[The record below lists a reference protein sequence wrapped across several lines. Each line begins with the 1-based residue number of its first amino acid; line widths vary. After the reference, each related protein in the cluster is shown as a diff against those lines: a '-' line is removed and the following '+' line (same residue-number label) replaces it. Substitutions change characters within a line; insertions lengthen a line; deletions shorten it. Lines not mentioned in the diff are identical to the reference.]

1 MNKAVELKIEGN
13 YGYIIF
19 NDPEKRM
26 NLLTS
31 PVMKELER
39 IIDHDLPKNSID
51 ALIFKS
57 CKPGCFIAGA
67 DVNEVKNLKDQE
79 TAAADSRAGQEIFSK
94 IEALDVNTVA
104 LIDGVCL
111 GGGFELTLACNY
123 RIATDSK
130 KTKIGL
136 PETKL
141 GILPGFGGT
150 NRLPL
155 LCGLST
161 ALDIIVKGKIVD
173 ADKALKLK
181 MVDRVIPAEFIVE
194 KLAEFLKLIASE
206 KLREQIISRRKQKK
220 PLAKILDNT
229 KPGRSFLV
237 KTAEKN
243 ILKQTKGKY
252 PAQLEALKVMEKA
265 ASGEQ
270 AFEDESEAFGRLMA
284 SNVTENL
291 LNLYF
296 ISQEIKKDP
305 QIDYTGEEKNIRQ
318 AAVVGA
324 GVMGGGISWL
334 FSNGDMPVRMKD
346 ISWDAIEL
354 GYSSIGK
361 IYKNLEAKG
370 KLSPREAGLKKH
382 KVTGSIDMLG
392 LEKNDLVIEAVF
404 ENKEVKKKVYA
415 ELEDILPEDTII
427 ATNTSSIPITELA
440 ADLKHPE
447 RFIGLHFFNPV
458 DRMPLVE
465 IISGEKTSP
474 QTVFTLI
481 KLMKKLGKT
490 PVHVGDCYGFLINR
504 VLLQYLNEAG
514 KLLEEGVEAERIDRV
529 LTDFGMPMGAFLLMD
544 EIGIDVGFK
553 VAEIL
558 EKAEGTDFEM
568 AKVFRLLGENKK
580 YLGKKSGAGFYI
592 HGKNRRINPPV
603 ARLIKQKIVK
613 ENVQYGDHDIIHR
626 CLGMMVKE
634 LASAIEE
641 GIITNPGYA
650 DLAFIMGTGFPAFR
664 GGPLKWLDEFGIKH
678 MVTVLENLAA
688 EKGKA
693 YAPPALLKSMAEK
706 GESFY
711 SIKSDQ
717 GN

>member
-1 MNKAVELKIEGN
+1 MDKVIEFKIEGK

-19 NDPEKRM
+19 NDPERNT

-39 IIDHDLPKNSID
+39 IIDHELPGNSID
-51 ALIFKS
+51 SLIFKS
-57 CKPGCFIAGA
+57 KKTGCFIAGA
-67 DVNEVKNLKDQE
+67 DVNEIKKLRDQE
-79 TAAADSRAGQEIFSK
+79 KAVADSRAGQEIFNK
-94 IEALDVNTVA
+94 IENLNVNTVA
-104 LIDGVCL
+104 LIDGACL
-111 GGGFELTLACNY
+111 GGGFELTLACDY
-123 RIATDSK
+123 RIATDNP

-150 NRLPL
+150 NRLPA

-161 ALDIIVKGKIVD
+161 ALDIILKGKAVD
-173 ADKALKLK
+173 ADRALKLK
-181 MVDRVIPAEFIVE
+181 MVDRVIPAEFAEE
-194 KLAEFLKLIASE
+194 KLAEFLKLISFE
-206 KLREQIISRRKQKK
+206 KNRGQIISRRKRKK
-220 PLAKILDNT
+220 PVTRLLDGT
-229 KPGRSFLV
+229 KPGRSLLV
-237 KTAEKN
+237 KLAEKN
-243 ILKQTKGKY
+243 VLKLTKGKY
-252 PAQLEALKVMEKA
+252 PAPLEALRVIKKA
-265 ASGEQ
+265 ASGEP
-270 AFEDESEAFGRLMA
+270 AFKDESEAFGRLIV
-284 SNVTENL
+284 SKVTSNL

-296 ISQEIKKDP
+296 ISRDIKKDP
-305 QIDYTGEEKNIRQ
+305 QVDYTGEEKNIRQ

-334 FSNGDMPVRMKD
+334 FSNGDIPVRMKD

-354 GYSSIGK
+354 GYASIGK
-361 IYKNLEAKG
+361 IYRKLENKG
-370 KLSPREAGLKKH
+370 KISPREAGLKKH
-382 KVTGSIDMLG
+382 RVTGSIDMHG
-392 LEKNDLVIEAVF
+392 LERSDLTIEAVF
-404 ENKEVKKKVYA
+404 ENREVKKKVYA
-415 ELEDILPEDTII
+415 ELEGILPEDTII

-447 RFIGLHFFNPV
+447 RFAGLHFFNPV

-504 VLLQYLNEAG
+504 VLLRYLNEAG
-514 KLLEEGVEAERIDRV
+514 KLLEEGVDAERIDRV
-529 LTDFGMPMGAFLLMD
+529 LMDFGMPMGAFLLMD

-558 EKAEGTDFEM
+558 EKADGSKFEM

-592 HGKNRRINPPV
+592 HGKKRKINPPV
-603 ARLIKQKIVK
+603 AKLIRQKIVK
-613 ENVQYGDHDIIHR
+613 ENTQPGDDDIINR
-626 CLGMMVKE
+626 CLGMMIKE
-634 LASAIEE
+634 LVTAMEE
-641 GIITNPGYA
+641 GIITSPQYA
-650 DLAFIMGTGFPAFR
+650 DLAFIMGTGFPAFL
-664 GGPLKWLDEFGIKH
+664 GGPLKWLDEFGIGH

-688 EKGKA
+688 EKGNS
-693 YAPPALLKSMAEK
+693 YVPPGLLKSMAEK

-711 SIKSDQ
+711 TEE
-717 GN
+717 